1 MKQIERS
8 QSGVRLEKNI
18 LKSLK
23 ALAEYLDLSLSD
35 LMEGI
40 FLHVFEGKSPFSEK
54 TLKKIKEIKTVY
66 ELELTAKDSHKLI
79 EAMGE

>member
-1 MKQIERS
+1 MKKIERV
-8 QSGVRLEKNI
+8 QSGVRLEKKL

-40 FLHVFEGKSPFSEK
+40 FLHVFDGKQPFSEK
-54 TLKKIKEIKTVY
+54 NLTKITEIKNVY
-66 ELELTAKDSHKLI
+66 DLKLKASDSHKLREEI
-79 EAMGE
+79 